1 MSVSGFLLLIVMQL
15 IAVQAPIE
23 RDSVTNGYKVYYE
36 VDSTDSDSIS
46 ITFTVLSTY
55 TDEGINS
62 PKELK
67 ENFYFTNKESGF
79 PVSVLIGLLVGVYVY
94 KKLKRY
100 RWE

>member
-23 RDSVTNGYKVYYE
+23 RDSVTNGYRIYYE
-36 VDSTDSDSIS
+36 VDNADLDSIF
-46 ITFTVLSTY
+46 ITFTVFSTY
-55 TDEGINS
+55 NDEKINS

-67 ENFYFTNKESGF
+67 EDFYFTNKESSF